1 MVPDLQDA
9 ADTVLTRELQLPTA
23 PEHDA
28 ARSSG
33 RLSVVVLADRAIASH
48 PVPDAGEV
56 SLGRAPENI
65 VEIDYPGVSRH
76 HALLHIGPAPAI
88 EDVRSTNGTWV
99 RGRRLPP
106 GVLYPLAFDEIVRL
120 GEVLVLLR
128 RRPLSA
134 SGILTHTAFWAR
146 LRVECELADRGA
158 RGFSVL
164 RLRCDRTISAATVE
178 HTLATAVG
186 NDTAIG
192 YYTPGEYELLAHDGD
207 GERAVAALKARDCNP
222 RVGSARF
229 GADGRTPDDLFAA
242 AARGLVASEAPPGDD
257 AAPMFQLHSQV
268 ERIAKTTL
276 NALILGETGV
286 GKELLAETLHN
297 LSPRAARPFVK
308 LNCAAF
314 SETLLESQ
322 LFGHERGAFTGAVSA
337 KPGLLETAEGG
348 TLFLDEVGE
357 LPLAMQA
364 KLLRVIED
372 RQVLPVG
379 GLHPRVIDVRFVAA
393 TNRDLAAEIARCAFR
408 QDLYY
413 RLNGITFWIPPLRR
427 RISEI
432 DRLARLFIARASR
445 DAGLAV
451 EPELTD
457 EALGLLLRYH
467 WPGNIRELRNAV
479 ERAVYLT
486 TDSAIRREHL
496 PLEVLTRPPP
506 AAPPPAASA
515 LSAGEPA
522 ASGDDD
528 RSRLIDA
535 LLRCGGNQTEAA
547 RLLGISRRT
556 LVSRLTT
563 YGLPR
568 PRKLRAARE
577 IE

>member
-1 MVPDLQDA
+1 
-9 ADTVLTRELQLPTA
+9 
-23 PEHDA
+23 
-28 ARSSG
+28 
-33 RLSVVVLADRAIASH
+33 
-48 PVPDAGEV
+48 
-56 SLGRAPENI
+56 
-65 VEIDYPGVSRH
+65 
-76 HALLHIGPAPAI
+76 
-88 EDVRSTNGTWV
+88 
-99 RGRRLPP
+99 
-106 GVLYPLAFDEIVRL
+106 
-120 GEVLVLLR
+120 
-128 RRPLSA
+128 
-134 SGILTHTAFWAR
+134 
-146 LRVECELADRGA
+146 
-158 RGFSVL
+158 
-164 RLRCDRTISAATVE
+164 
-178 HTLATAVG
+178 
-186 NDTAIG
+186 
-192 YYTPGEYELLAHDGD
+192 
-207 GERAVAALKARDCNP
+207 
-222 RVGSARF
+222 
-229 GADGRTPDDLFAA
+229 
-242 AARGLVASEAPPGDD
+242 
-257 AAPMFQLHSQV
+257 
-268 ERIAKTTL
+268 
-276 NALILGETGV
+276 
-286 GKELLAETLHN
+286 
-297 LSPRAARPFVK
+297 
-308 LNCAAF
+308 
-314 SETLLESQ
+314 
-322 LFGHERGAFTGAVSA
+322 
-337 KPGLLETAEGG
+337 
-348 TLFLDEVGE
+348 
-357 LPLAMQA
+357 MQA

-467 WPGNIRELRNAV
+467 WPGNIRELRNVV

-506 AAPPPAASA
+506 AAPPPVAA
-515 LSAGEPA
+515 LSSGEPA